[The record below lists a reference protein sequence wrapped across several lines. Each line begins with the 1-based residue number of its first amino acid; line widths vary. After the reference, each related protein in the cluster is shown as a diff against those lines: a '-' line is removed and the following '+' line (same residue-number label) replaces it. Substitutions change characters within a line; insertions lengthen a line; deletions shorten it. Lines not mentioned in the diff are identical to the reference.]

1 MAKKKAAEKSSAFE
15 SIRQGLVEA
24 RDHARGKNVGAR
36 LYEVLVEA
44 PDVAAI
50 RAKTGLS
57 QAAFA
62 KSIGVAVGT
71 LQGWEQGRR
80 RPDGPARVL
89 LALIDKKP
97 RIVQDE
103 LAA

>member
-1 MAKKKAAEKSSAFE
+1 MSSAYRK
-15 SIRQGLVEA
+15 IKAGLDDA
-24 RDHARGKNVGAR
+24 RAYLEGRAEGAVTHR
-36 LYEVLVEA
+36 VLVPD

-50 RAKTGLS
+50 RAKSGLS
-57 QAAFA
+57 QQAFA

-89 LALIDKKP
+89 LALIEKRP
-97 RIVQDE
+97 RIVQEE
-103 LAA
+103 LGP